1 MASRYSRRARG
12 EGSVYETAEG
22 RWRASLV
29 IPHPDGSRSVRR
41 VVSGRSKADVVRKL
55 EALKRESASGF
66 ASGDTLGGYLARWAA
81 AVKPTLRPATWRE
94 YAGHV
99 ERYWTPKLG
108 TVALTRLRAGDV
120 ERVMAE
126 MMASGRSAS
135 TARAARTTLR
145 RALKDA
151 QRDGLVVPNVA
162 ALARPPRMER
172 PELRPLSVDETRGLL
187 DSTRNEPYGP
197 VFALLAGS
205 GLRLGEALGLAWSDL
220 GPDSLTVRRSLARA
234 DGNGYAL
241 AEPKT
246 RRSRRT
252 VPLPAIVMEALARQR
267 TRQDKAKATAGTAW
281 QDRDG
286 LVFTDPVGRPLS
298 PTVVSHAFRDAA
310 DALGLSVRLHDL
322 RHTYA
327 STLLRAG
334 VPLKV
339 VSEALGHSS
348 IATTADVYGHLEDT
362 TRRQA
367 ADAMNLALPGGAS

>member
-12 EGSVYETAEG
+12 EGSVYPTAEG

-29 IPHPDGSRSVRR
+29 IPHPDGGRSVRR

-55 EALKRESASGF
+55 DDLKREAASGYPE
-66 ASGDTLGGYLARWAA
+66 ALGAYLGRWTA
-81 AVKPTLRPATWRE
+81 AVRPTLRPATWRE

-108 TVALTRLRAGDV
+108 EIPMPKLRAGDV

-126 MMASGRSAS
+126 MMAAGRSAA

-151 QRDGLVVPNVA
+151 QRDGLVVQNVA
-162 ALARPPRMER
+162 ALARPPRMVR
-172 PELRPLSVDETRGLL
+172 LELQPLTVDETRRLL
-187 DSTRNEPYGP
+187 DATREDQYGP

-205 GLRLGEALGLAWSDL
+205 GLRLGEALGLAWSDID
-220 GPDSLTVRRSLARA
+220 GRSLTVHRSLARA
-234 DGNGYAL
+234 DAGGYAL

-252 VPLPAIVMEALARQR
+252 VPLPAIVLEALDRQRARQ
-267 TRQDKAKATAGTAW
+267 DDAKAAAGTAW
-281 QDRDG
+281 QDRLG
-286 LVFTDPVGRPLS
+286 LVFTDTVGRPLS
-298 PTVVSHAFRDAA
+298 PTVVSHAFREAA

-322 RHTYA
+322 RHGYA

-348 IATTADVYGHLEDT
+348 IATTADIYGHLEDA
-362 TRRQA
+362 TRRQT
-367 ADAMNLALPGGAS
+367 ADAMDLALPGGAS

>member
-1 MASRYSRRARG
+1 
-12 EGSVYETAEG
+12 
-22 RWRASLV
+22 
-29 IPHPDGSRSVRR
+29 
-41 VVSGRSKADVVRKL
+41 
-55 EALKRESASGF
+55 
-66 ASGDTLGGYLARWAA
+66 
-81 AVKPTLRPATWRE
+81 
-94 YAGHV
+94 
-99 ERYWTPKLG
+99 
-108 TVALTRLRAGDV
+108 
-120 ERVMAE
+120 
-126 MMASGRSAS
+126 
-135 TARAARTTLR
+135 
-145 RALKDA
+145 
-151 QRDGLVVPNVA
+151 
-162 ALARPPRMER
+162 
-172 PELRPLSVDETRGLL
+172 
-187 DSTRNEPYGP
+187 
-197 VFALLAGS
+197 
-205 GLRLGEALGLAWSDL
+205 
-220 GPDSLTVRRSLARA
+220 
-234 DGNGYAL
+234 
-241 AEPKT
+241 
-246 RRSRRT
+246 
-252 VPLPAIVMEALARQR
+252 MEALARQR